1 MPIAEFSP
9 GNTPSQNEE
18 LRLEALAE
26 YELLDTTAEEELD
39 ELTELASQ
47 VCGVPISLISLLSKD
62 RQWFK
67 SKLGLTISETPRSV
81 SFCHHAIQ
89 GNGLFEVED
98 ATTDHRFKDNA
109 LVTGN
114 PNIKFYAG
122 VPLVTPQG
130 HALGSLCVID
140 TQPRIL
146 TQEQRLA
153 LEVLARQVM
162 LHFELRRIRL
172 ERERE
177 KGQLA
182 LVQQQLA
189 QLQKVMNSQ
198 NPPLN

>member
-1 MPIAEFSP
+1 M
-9 GNTPSQNEE
+9 
-18 LRLEALAE
+18 AE